1 MEILDHNRLLKTK
14 RAFST
19 RRVPEDRMITLL
31 SGPRRPRSGDL
42 VLARVKTIGSHK
54 RIELPN
60 GRRAILFEGDEIILA
75 YGDRYAPDQ
84 YEAYVP
90 KDIDACHMVAAG
102 GIAARATSWHDRL
115 SGPTEI
121 EPLGLVGDGTGQPVN
136 LMDFALPAFNGPMP
150 VCIFAVFGT
159 SMNAG
164 KTTTAAA
171 LVKGFSEAGCRVGAA
186 KVTGTGA
193 GGDLWMMRDFGA
205 AEVLDFTDA
214 GYPTTF
220 GTDRQALL
228 KASRNLIGALGA
240 RGCGVA
246 VIEVADGL
254 YQDETAALAASTDF
268 RSLLSGTF
276 FAAGDAMGAV
286 AGSRHLA
293 ELGHDVLGISGSLTR
308 SPLSMREAVAAAQ
321 APVLTLPD
329 LINPA
334 VAAKWLSGSDAL
346 LAAGE

>member
-1 MEILDHNRLLKTK
+1 MEILDRGRLHAAKM
-14 RAFST
+14 AFST
-19 RRVPEDRMITLL
+19 RRVSEERMQTLL
-31 SGPRRPRSGDL
+31 GGSRRPRSGDL
-42 VLARVKTIGSHK
+42 VLARVAAVGSHK
-54 RIELPN
+54 RIELPT
-60 GRRAILFEGDEIILA
+60 GRRAALFEGDEIILA
-75 YGDRYAPDQ
+75 YGARYAPDQ

-90 KDIDACHMVAAG
+90 DDLGACHMVAAG
-102 GIAARATSWHDRL
+102 GVAARATSWHDRL

-121 EPLGLVGDGTGQPVN
+121 QPLGLVGDGAGQPVN

-150 VCIFAVFGT
+150 VCVFAVFGT
-159 SMNAG
+159 TMNSG

-193 GGDLWMMRDFGA
+193 GGDLWLMRDFGA

-220 GTDRQALL
+220 GTDHQALL
-228 KASRNLIGALGA
+228 QASQNLICALGT

-246 VIEVADGL
+246 VIEIADGL
-254 YQDETAALAASTDF
+254 FQDETAALAASAEF
-268 RSLLSGTF
+268 QSLLSGTF

-293 ELGHDVLGISGSLTR
+293 DLGHDVLGISGSLTR
-308 SPLSMREAVAAAQ
+308 SPLAMREAAAMAP
-321 APVLTLPD
+321 APVHTLAE

-334 VAAKWLSGSDAL
+334 VAARWLSGSGAL

>member
-1 MEILDHNRLLKTK
+1 MEILDRNRLLKSK
-14 RAFST
+14 KAFST
-19 RRVPEDRMITLL
+19 RRVAEDAMKTLL
-31 SGPRRPRSGDL
+31 GGSRRPRTGDL
-42 VLARVKTIGSHK
+42 VLARVNKIGSHK
-54 RIELPN
+54 RIELPT
-60 GRRAILFEGDEIILA
+60 GRRAMLFVGDEIILA
-75 YGDRYAPDQ
+75 YGNRYAPDQ

-90 KDIDACHMVAAG
+90 EDIGACHMVAAG
-102 GIAARATSWHDRL
+102 GIAARATGWHDRL

-121 EPLGLVGDGTGQPVN
+121 EPLGLIGDGAGQPVN

-150 VCIFAVFGT
+150 VCVFAVFGT
-159 SMNAG
+159 SMNSG

-186 KVTGTGA
+186 KITGTGA

-205 AEVLDFTDA
+205 TEVLDFTDA
-214 GYPTTF
+214 GFPTTF
-220 GTDRQALL
+220 GTDHQTLL
-228 KASRNLIGALGA
+228 QASRNLVGALGA

-246 VIEVADGL
+246 VIEIADGL
-254 YQDETAALAASTDF
+254 FQEETAALAASSEF

-293 ELGHDVLGISGSLTR
+293 DLGHDVLGISGALTQ
-308 SPLSMREAVAAAQ
+308 SPLAIREAAAMAK
-321 APVLTLPD
+321 APVHTLPD
-329 LINPA
+329 LISPA
-334 VAAKWLSGSDAL
+334 LAAHWLSGAGAL

>member
-1 MEILDHNRLLKTK
+1 MEILDHSRLLKTK

-42 VLARVKTIGSHK
+42 VLARVETVGSHK

-60 GRRAILFEGDEIILA
+60 GRRALLSEGDEIILA

-90 KDIDACHMVAAG
+90 EDIDACHMVAAG
-102 GIAARATSWHDRL
+102 GIAARAASWHDRL

-220 GTDRQALL
+220 GTDHQALL
-228 KASRNLIGALGA
+228 TASRNLIGALGA

-246 VIEVADGL
+246 VIEIADGL

-293 ELGHDVLGISGSLTR
+293 ELGHEVLGISGSLTR

-334 VAAKWLSGSDAL
+334 IAAKWLAGSNAL